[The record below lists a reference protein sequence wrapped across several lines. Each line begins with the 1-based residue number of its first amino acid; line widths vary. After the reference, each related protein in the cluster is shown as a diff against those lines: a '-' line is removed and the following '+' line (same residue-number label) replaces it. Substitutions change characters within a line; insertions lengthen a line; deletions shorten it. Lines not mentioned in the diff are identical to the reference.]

1 VLNLN
6 ISASLTVI
14 IDKKQLLLKYVMGIK
29 PHPLLRIA
37 RKQHFS
43 PPLALWLAK
52 QSLILL
58 FLPKGLEFSPSDS
71 NRNQGEKQP

>member
-1 VLNLN
+1 MLNLN

-29 PHPLLRIA
+29 P
-37 RKQHFS
+37 
-43 PPLALWLAK
+43 LAK